1 MLLPLVDCRDFGGDF
16 TSNQINALEKI
27 QHK

>member
-1 MLLPLVDCRDFGGDF
+1 DCRHFGGDF
-16 TSNQINALEKI
+16 TSNQIDALEKI